1 MRILI
6 LILVT
11 LAIGAC
17 TIKPVET
24 VYYKEKDVTRF
35 TTQLFKMEKRG
46 KEIKLVAT
54 KECSGKVIC
63 TDQDI
68 KLAITHA
75 DRFSFLKGKDLNLE
89 TDQGKIDLNERDY
102 STTFNNREKGKDGT
116 SGVLT
121 EQFLIWVSESDFQ
134 KAAHA
139 EKATMKVGDYSFEL
153 ASVVRTPWQILLDRG
168 RLLEIMDKEQ
178 QREYGQYP
186 HENKEKK
193 EQDLRKKRMVS
204 EAAESTWKL
213 VKDSN
218 NPEDL
223 RYFLEQFPDSPY
235 AVPAKLKLRQLEREK
250 E

>member
-11 LAIGAC
+11 LAVGAC

-24 VYYKEKDVTRF
+24 IYYKEKDVTRF

-46 KEIKLVAT
+46 KEIKVVAT

-102 STTFNNREKGKDGT
+102 STTFNNKEKGKDGRK
-116 SGVLT
+116 GGKDDL
-121 EQFLIWVSESDFQ
+121 
-134 KAAHA
+134 KGGG
-139 EKATMKVGDYSFEL
+139 KGGG
-153 ASVVRTPWQILLDRG
+153 G
-168 RLLEIMDKEQ
+168 RN
-178 QREYGQYP
+178 GG
-186 HENKEKK
+186 
-193 EQDLRKKRMVS
+193 
-204 EAAESTWKL
+204 
-213 VKDSN
+213 
-218 NPEDL
+218 
-223 RYFLEQFPDSPY
+223 
-235 AVPAKLKLRQLEREK
+235 
-250 E
+250 